1 MRRSAVGSKAD
12 KDIVNTDAKE
22 KTSGMELGSVP
33 KPVDLADDYY
43 LKIAMKK

>member
-12 KDIVNTDAKE
+12 EDIVNTDAKG
-22 KTSGMELGSVP
+22 KTSGIELGSLP

-43 LKIAMKK
+43 LKIVMKK